1 VRTAV
6 LTISTTSAAAAGGHD
21 VSGPRLA
28 ELAAGAGCEV
38 EVQEAIT
45 DDRGAIGARLRELVA
60 ERYDLVFTTGGTGL
74 TPDDHTPEATRDVVE
89 RDAPGIAEAMRA
101 ESIRR
106 MPAGM
111 LSRGVSGVAG
121 RTLIVNFPG
130 SPKAIDELF
139 PVVAPVL
146 RHAVGQLGRE
156 GGRHDG
162 GH

>member
-6 LTISTTSAAAAGGHD
+6 LTVSTSAMAGEAAD

-28 ELAAGAGCEV
+28 DLAAQAGCDV
-38 EVQEAIT
+38 EVQDVVT
-45 DDRGAIGARLRELVA
+45 DDRGAIAARLRELA
-60 ERYDLVFTTGGTGL
+60 SGGYDLVFTTGGTGL
-74 TPDDHTPEATRDVVE
+74 TPDDHTPEATRDVID

-101 ESIRR
+101 ESVRR

-111 LSRGVSGVAG
+111 LSRGVSGIAG

-139 PVVAPVL
+139 GVVAPVL

-156 GGRHDG
+156 GGRRDG

>member
-1 VRTAV
+1 MRTAV
-6 LTISTTSAAAAGGHD
+6 LTISTSAAAAGAQD

-28 ELAAGAGCEV
+28 ELATAAGCAV
-38 EVQEAIT
+38 AVRDVVT
-45 DDRGAIGARLRELVA
+45 DDRAAIGERLRELVR
-60 ERYDLVFTTGGTGL
+60 EGCDLVLTTGGTGL

-111 LSRGVSGVAG
+111 LSRGISGVAG

-146 RHAVGQLGRE
+146 RHAVSQLGRE
-156 GGRHDG
+156 GGRRDG

>member
-6 LTISTTSAAAAGGHD
+6 LTISTSAAVAGAQD

-28 ELAAGAGCEV
+28 ELAGAAGCAV
-38 EVQEAIT
+38 EVQDVVT
-45 DDRGAIGARLRELVA
+45 DDRAAISERLRELVR
-60 ERYDLVFTTGGTGL
+60 EGCDLVLTTGGTGL

-106 MPAGM
+106 KPAGM
-111 LSRGVSGVAG
+111 LSRGVAGVAG

-146 RHAVGQLGRE
+146 EHAVGQLGRE
-156 GGRHDG
+156 GGRHAG

>member
-1 VRTAV
+1 MRTAV
-6 LTISTTSAAAAGGHD
+6 LTISTSAAAAGAQD

-28 ELAAGAGCEV
+28 ELATAAGCAV
-38 EVQEAIT
+38 EVRDVVT
-45 DDRGAIGARLRELVA
+45 DDRAAIAQRLRELVR
-60 ERYDLVFTTGGTGL
+60 EGCDLVLTTGGTGL

-106 MPAGM
+106 KPAGM
-111 LSRGVSGVAG
+111 LSRGVAGVAG

-146 RHAVGQLGRE
+146 EHAVGQLGRE
-156 GGRHDG
+156 GGRHAG

>member
-1 VRTAV
+1 MRTAV
-6 LTISTTSAAAAGGHD
+6 LTISTSALSEGRED

-28 ELAAGAGCEV
+28 QAATEAGCEV
-38 EVQEAIT
+38 QLQDLIT
-45 DDRGAIGARLRELVA
+45 DDRAAIGRRLRELVA
-60 ERYDLVFTTGGTGL
+60 AGYDLIFTTGGTGL

-101 ESIRR
+101 ESLRR

>member
-6 LTISTTSAAAAGGHD
+6 LTISTSTVAGGAPD

-28 ELAAGAGCEV
+28 EAAAAAGCEV
-38 EVQEAIT
+38 DVQDAVT
-45 DDRGAIGARLRELVA
+45 DDRGAIAARLRELVA
-60 ERYDLVFTTGGTGL
+60 AGYDLVFTTGGTGL

-101 ESIRR
+101 ESLRR
-106 MPAGM
+106 VPAGM

-146 RHAVGQLGRE
+146 KHAVGQLGRE

>member
-1 VRTAV
+1 MRTAV
-6 LTISTTSAAAAGGHD
+6 LTISTSAAAAGARD

-28 ELAAGAGCEV
+28 ELATAAGCAV
-38 EVQEAIT
+38 EVQDVVT
-45 DDRGAIGARLRELVA
+45 DDRAAIGERLRELVR
-60 ERYDLVFTTGGTGL
+60 EGCDLVFTTGGTGL

-101 ESIRR
+101 ESLRR

-111 LSRGVSGVAG
+111 LSRGVSGLAG

-139 PVVAPVL
+139 PVVSPVL

>member
-6 LTISTTSAAAAGGHD
+6 LTISTSAAAAGAGD

-28 ELAAGAGCEV
+28 ELAAGAGCAV
-38 EVQEAIT
+38 EVQEVVT
-45 DDRGAIGARLRELVA
+45 DDRAAIGERLRELVA
-60 ERYDLVFTTGGTGL
+60 RSYDLVFTTGGTGL

-106 MPAGM
+106 KPAGM
-111 LSRGVSGVAG
+111 LSRGVAGVAG

-146 RHAVGQLGRE
+146 EHAVGQLGRE
-156 GGRHDG
+156 GGRHAG

>member
-1 VRTAV
+1 MRTAV
-6 LTISTTSAAAAGGHD
+6 LTISTSALSEGRED

-28 ELAAGAGCEV
+28 QAATEAGCEV
-38 EVQEAIT
+38 QVQDLIT
-45 DDRGAIGARLRELVA
+45 DDRAAIGRRLRELVA
-60 ERYDLVFTTGGTGL
+60 AGYDLIFTTGGTGL

-101 ESIRR
+101 ESLRR

>member
-1 VRTAV
+1 MRTAV
-6 LTISTTSAAAAGGHD
+6 LTISTSAAAAGAED

-28 ELAAGAGCEV
+28 ERATAAGCAV
-38 EVQEAIT
+38 EVQEVVPDVRAAI
-45 DDRGAIGARLRELVA
+45 AERLRELA
-60 ERYDLVFTTGGTGL
+60 AAHFDLVFTTGGTGL

-111 LSRGVSGVAG
+111 LSRGISGVAG

-146 RHAVGQLGRE
+146 AHAVSQLGRE
-156 GGRHDG
+156 GGRRDG

>member
-6 LTISTTSAAAAGGHD
+6 LTISTSAAVAGAED

-28 ELAAGAGCEV
+28 ELAAEAGCEV
-38 EVQEAIT
+38 EVQDVVA
-45 DDRGAIGARLRELVA
+45 DDRAALAARLRELVA
-60 ERYDLVFTTGGTGL
+60 GGYDLVFTTGGTGL

-111 LSRGVSGVAG
+111 LSRGASGVAG

-146 RHAVGQLGRE
+146 RHAVSQLGRE
-156 GGRHDG
+156 GGRRHG

>member
-1 VRTAV
+1 MRTAV
-6 LTISTTSAAAAGGHD
+6 LTISTSAAAAGAED

-28 ELAAGAGCEV
+28 GLATAAGCAV
-38 EVQEAIT
+38 DVQEVVT
-45 DDRGAIGARLRELVA
+45 DDRAAIAGRLRELA
-60 ERYDLVFTTGGTGL
+60 DAGYDLVFTTGGTGL
-74 TPDDHTPEATRDVVE
+74 TPDDRTPEATRDVVE

-101 ESIRR
+101 ESLRR

>member
-6 LTISTTSAAAAGGHD
+6 LTVSTSAMAGKAAD

-28 ELAAGAGCEV
+28 DLAAQAGCDV
-38 EVQEAIT
+38 EVQDVVT
-45 DDRGAIGARLRELVA
+45 DDRGAIAARLRELA
-60 ERYDLVFTTGGTGL
+60 SGGYDLVFTTGGTGL
-74 TPDDHTPEATRDVVE
+74 TPDDHTPEATRDVID

-101 ESIRR
+101 ESVRR

-111 LSRGVSGVAG
+111 LSRGVSGIAG

-139 PVVAPVL
+139 GVVAPVL

-156 GGRHDG
+156 GGRRDG

>member
-1 VRTAV
+1 MRTAV
-6 LTISTTSAAAAGGHD
+6 LTISTSAAVAGAQD

-28 ELAAGAGCEV
+28 ELAGAAGCAV
-38 EVQEAIT
+38 EVQDVVT
-45 DDRGAIGARLRELVA
+45 DDRAAISERLRELVR
-60 ERYDLVFTTGGTGL
+60 EGCDLVLTTGGTGL

-106 MPAGM
+106 KPAGM
-111 LSRGVSGVAG
+111 LSRGVAGVAG

-146 RHAVGQLGRE
+146 EHAVGQLGRE
-156 GGRHDG
+156 GGRHAG

>member
-6 LTISTTSAAAAGGHD
+6 LTISTSAAAAGAED

-28 ELAAGAGCEV
+28 GLAAAAGCAV
-38 EVQEAIT
+38 DVQEVVT
-45 DDRGAIGARLRELVA
+45 DDRAAIAGRLRELA
-60 ERYDLVFTTGGTGL
+60 DAGYDLVFTTGGTGL
-74 TPDDHTPEATRDVVE
+74 TPDDRTPEATRDVVE

-111 LSRGVSGVAG
+111 LSRGISGVAG

-146 RHAVGQLGRE
+146 EHAVGQLGRE
-156 GGRHDG
+156 GGRRDG

>member
-6 LTISTTSAAAAGGHD
+6 LTISTSAAAAGTQD

-28 ELAAGAGCEV
+28 ELAAQAGCAV
-38 EVQEAIT
+38 EVRDTVT
-45 DDRGAIGARLRELVA
+45 DDRAAIGGRLRELA
-60 ERYDLVFTTGGTGL
+60 EAGYDLVFTTGGTGL

-89 RDAPGIAEAMRA
+89 RDAPGIAEALRA

-139 PVVAPVL
+139 PVLAPVL
-146 RHAVGQLGRE
+146 RHAVGQLGRR

>member
-6 LTISTTSAAAAGGHD
+6 LTISTSALDEGRED

-28 ELAAGAGCEV
+28 AAAAEAGCEV
-38 EVQEAIT
+38 ALQDVIT
-45 DDRGAIGARLRELVA
+45 DDRAAIGRRLRELVA
-60 ERYDLVFTTGGTGL
+60 AGYDLVFTTGGTGL

-101 ESIRR
+101 ESLRR

>member
-6 LTISTTSAAAAGGHD
+6 LTISTSAAVAGAQD

-28 ELAAGAGCEV
+28 ELAAQAGCAV
-38 EVQEAIT
+38 EAQAVVA
-45 DDRGAIGARLRELVA
+45 DDRGALEARLRELVA
-60 ERYDLVFTTGGTGL
+60 DGYDLVFTTGGTGL

-89 RDAPGIAEAMRA
+89 REAPGIAEAMRA

-146 RHAVGQLGRE
+146 RHAVSQLGRE
-156 GGRHDG
+156 GGRRHG

>member
-1 VRTAV
+1 
-6 LTISTTSAAAAGGHD
+6 
-21 VSGPRLA
+21 
-28 ELAAGAGCEV
+28 
-38 EVQEAIT
+38 
-45 DDRGAIGARLRELVA
+45 
-60 ERYDLVFTTGGTGL
+60 
-74 TPDDHTPEATRDVVE
+74 
-89 RDAPGIAEAMRA
+89 
-101 ESIRR
+101 
-106 MPAGM
+106 
-111 LSRGVSGVAG
+111 VAG

>member
-1 VRTAV
+1 MRTAV
-6 LTISTTSAAAAGGHD
+6 LTISTSAAAEGARD

-28 ELAAGAGCEV
+28 ELATAAGCAV
-38 EVQEAIT
+38 EVQDVVT
-45 DDRGAIGARLRELVA
+45 DDRAAIGERLRELVR
-60 ERYDLVFTTGGTGL
+60 EGCDLVFTTGGTGL

-89 RDAPGIAEAMRA
+89 RDAPGIAEALRA

-106 MPAGM
+106 KPAGM
-111 LSRGVSGVAG
+111 LSRGVAGVAG

-146 RHAVGQLGRE
+146 EHAVGQLGRE

>member
-1 VRTAV
+1 MRTAV
-6 LTISTTSAAAAGGHD
+6 LTISTSAAAAGAQD

-28 ELAAGAGCEV
+28 ELATAAGCAV
-38 EVQEAIT
+38 AVRDVVT
-45 DDRGAIGARLRELVA
+45 DDRAAIGERLRELVR
-60 ERYDLVFTTGGTGL
+60 EGCDLVLTTGGTGL

-101 ESIRR
+101 ESVRR

>member
-1 VRTAV
+1 M
-6 LTISTTSAAAAGGHD
+6 
-21 VSGPRLA
+21 
-28 ELAAGAGCEV
+28 
-38 EVQEAIT
+38 
-45 DDRGAIGARLRELVA
+45 
-60 ERYDLVFTTGGTGL
+60 
-74 TPDDHTPEATRDVVE
+74 E

-111 LSRGVSGVAG
+111 LSRGISGVAG

-146 RHAVGQLGRE
+146 QHAVGQLGRE
-156 GGRHDG
+156 GGRRDG

>member
-6 LTISTTSAAAAGGHD
+6 LTVSTSAMAGQASD

-28 ELAAGAGCEV
+28 DLAAQAGCDV
-38 EVQEAIT
+38 EVQDVVS
-45 DDRGAIGARLRELVA
+45 DDRAAIAGRLRELA
-60 ERYDLVFTTGGTGL
+60 SGGYDLVFTTGGTGL
-74 TPDDHTPEATRDVVE
+74 TPDDHTPEATRDVID

-101 ESIRR
+101 ESVRR

-139 PVVAPVL
+139 GVVAPVL

-156 GGRHDG
+156 GGRRDG